1 MGEYL
6 KMDKD
11 VIWNLL
17 SETLQINEIEV
28 ELGDFGCFVA
38 IEARKAGKGFSDE
51 QHLEGIVFALLSS
64 QRPWKPILNN
74 YQNIKELFQ
83 NFDYQYI
90 LNQNAEYFEQEIRK
104 LKCGNKSIHRQMQA
118 LRSIVT
124 KLEYIKEKH
133 GSLDSF
139 VISDNPINI
148 ASMISTNR
156 EYKIPELGFAL
167 ALEYLRNVGID
178 VAKPDSQLCR
188 LFGKDRLGLSSRNVA
203 LPNEV
208 VRYIE
213 EIARKNE
220 ISQAELGT
228 TFWTLCAK
236 DYGNICSQKPKCDKC
251 KLSAVCNMKSEE

>member
-1 MGEYL
+1 MT
-6 KMDKD
+6 MKD
-11 VIWNLL
+11 DIILSLL
-17 SETLQINEIEV
+17 METLHINRIEIK
-28 ELGDFGCFVA
+28 LCDFDCFAA
-38 IEARKAGKGFSDE
+38 IDARKAGKKFSDE

-74 YQNIKELFQ
+74 YQNIKKLFNQ
-83 NFDYQYI
+83 FDYQYI

-118 LRSIVT
+118 LRNIVI
-124 KLEYIKEKH
+124 KLEYIKEKY

-139 VISDNPINI
+139 VTSDTPVNI
-148 ASMISTNR
+148 ANLVSSNR

-188 LFGKDRLGLSSRNVA
+188 LFGKERLGLSSHNIA

-208 VRYIE
+208 VSCIE
-213 EIARKNE
+213 RLARKNE

-228 TFWTLCAK
+228 TFWVLCAK
-236 DYGNICSQKPKCDKC
+236 DYGNICSQRPKCDKC
-251 KLSAVCNMKSEE
+251 KLHTVCNMKSEEYIC